1 MAGLTSVENPL
12 PKRELSST
20 VSNSYGID
28 NAHFIAAAARLVTSA
43 KLNGPF
49 GACIAAYGNE
59 DAPQRVV
66 VSIVDMKQHLVNDH
80 RIWLI
85 SEYRDEMSRGIDAA
99 VDALTSDIMDYC
111 ERSHVGRVFVIDK
124 PFPLN
129 EPQEKCPLCGN
140 DKVRVPWQDY

>member
-1 MAGLTSVENPL
+1 MAGGTSVESPL
-12 PKRELSST
+12 PKLSST
-20 VSNSYGID
+20 VSKVYGID

-49 GACIAAYGNE
+49 GACIATYGNE
-59 DAPQRVV
+59 DTLQRVV
-66 VSIVDMKQHLVNDH
+66 VSIVEMKQHLVNDH
-80 RIWLI
+80 RIWLT
-85 SEYRDEMSRGIDAA
+85 SEYRDEASRGIDAA
-99 VDALTSDIMDYC
+99 VDALTDDIMDYC

-129 EPQEKCPLCGN
+129 ELQEKCHLCGK